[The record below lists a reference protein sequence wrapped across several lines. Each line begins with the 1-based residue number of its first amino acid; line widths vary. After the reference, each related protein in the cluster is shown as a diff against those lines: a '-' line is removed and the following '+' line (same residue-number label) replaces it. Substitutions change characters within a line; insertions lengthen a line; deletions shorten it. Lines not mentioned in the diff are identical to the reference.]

1 MAKKKSLDKPLDVK
15 RAMIEPFSTLSIPR
29 QCELLG
35 ISRSGYYYHPVPE
48 SEENLRLMRLM
59 DEQYLATPF
68 YGYRRMWAWLRQQ
81 GHEANLK
88 RIHRLYRLMG
98 IAAIYCKPDLSKPN
112 PEHKIYPYL
121 LRNVPIVKPNQVWST
136 DITYVPMKHGFL
148 YLVAVIDWY
157 SRYVLSWELSNSL
170 DTGFCLSALERAF
183 TFGRPE
189 VFNTDQGSQFTSLAF
204 TGYLLEREV
213 SISMDGKGRAL
224 DNIFIE
230 RLWRDVKHQHIYLHD
245 YQDGNALHQGLTG
258 YFKLHN
264 DQKPHQSL
272 DYKTPAEVYFDKKQ
286 ASKESE
292 IQKLNM
298 CKQAF

>member
-1 MAKKKSLDKPLDVK
+1 
-15 RAMIEPFSTLSIPR
+15 MIEPISTLSISR

-35 ISRSGYYYHPVPE
+35 ISRSGYYYQPVAE
-48 SEENLRLMRLM
+48 SEENLKLMRLM
-59 DEQYLATPF
+59 DEQYLLTPF

-98 IAAIYCKPDLSKPN
+98 IAAIYCKPKLSKPS
-112 PEHKIYPYL
+112 PGHKIYPYL
-121 LRNVPIVKPNQVWST
+121 LRNVPIVRPNQVWST
-136 DITYVPMKHGFL
+136 DITYVPMRQGFL

-170 DTGFCLSALERAF
+170 DTGFCLSALEKAF
-183 TFGRPE
+183 AFGRPE
-189 VFNTDQGSQFTSLAF
+189 VFNTDQGSQFTSLDF
-204 TGYLLEREV
+204 TGSLLSREV

-230 RLWRDVKHQHIYLHD
+230 RLWRDVKHQHIYLYD
-245 YQDGNALHQGLTG
+245 YKDGHALHQGLSW

-264 DQKPHQSL
+264 EQKPHQSL
-272 DYKTPAEVYFDKKQ
+272 GYNTPAQVYNG
-286 ASKESE
+286 
-292 IQKLNM
+292 I
-298 CKQAF
+298 

>member
-1 MAKKKSLDKPLDVK
+1 
-15 RAMIEPFSTLSIPR
+15 MIEPFSTLSIPR

-59 DEQYLATPF
+59 DEQYLVTPF

-98 IAAIYCKPDLSKPN
+98 IAAIYCKADLSKPH

-136 DITYVPMKHGFL
+136 DITYVPMKHGLL

-170 DTGFCLSALERAF
+170 DTSFCLSALERAF

-204 TGYLLEREV
+204 TGYLLEREI
-213 SISMDGKGRAL
+213 SISMDGKGRAI
-224 DNIFIE
+224 DNIFVE
-230 RLWRDVKHQHIYLHD
+230 RLWRSVKYEYLYLHRPESCKEL
-245 YQDGNALHQGLTG
+245 YQGLKQ
-258 YFKLHN
+258 YFQFYNQERL
-264 DQKPHQSL
+264 HQSL
-272 DYKTPAEVYFDKKQ
+272 HYKTPESVY
-286 ASKESE
+286 
-292 IQKLNM
+292 NM
-298 CKQAF
+298 AA